1 TVHAEERTN
10 YPLTLSVDDLG
21 EGFQLTALARVP
33 IEPQQVCA
41 LMQMAVTQL
50 LEALESAPQTPI
62 RAINVLPEQ
71 EKQRQLVEWT
81 AREAEYPQEK
91 CIHELFEEQARRTP
105 DALAV
110 RYEDELVTYRQLNE
124 RSNRLAYSLRQQG
137 VGAQSRVGI
146 CLGRS
151 VELVAGVLG
160 ILKAG
165 GAYVPLD
172 PGDAAER
179 LGYRLE
185 DSAVELIV
193 SQASVWSQ
201 VDWES
206 GGVELGRVRCVPVDG
221 EGAPEGNWSADP
233 VVGQVS
239 ARNLACV
246 MYESDRFGAPLGV
259 MGSHVGLLAGAL
271 GRGEGSGADWV
282 ASLWLWPSGLLSGAG
297 V

>member
-1 TVHAEERTN
+1 RHEHASLTLAQRCSAVVASTPLFTTLLNYRYTGTPAAGGGDHESALADFKTVHAEERTN

-151 VELVAGVLG
+151 VELV
-160 ILKAG
+160 
-165 GAYVPLD
+165 
-172 PGDAAER
+172 
-179 LGYRLE
+179 
-185 DSAVELIV
+185 
-193 SQASVWSQ
+193 
-201 VDWES
+201 
-206 GGVELGRVRCVPVDG
+206 
-221 EGAPEGNWSADP
+221 
-233 VVGQVS
+233 
-239 ARNLACV
+239 
-246 MYESDRFGAPLGV
+246 
-259 MGSHVGLLAGAL
+259 
-271 GRGEGSGADWV
+271 
-282 ASLWLWPSGLLSGAG
+282 
-297 V
+297 